1 MAWNPGEAVG
11 WAAAGLLLLLMG
23 WAAIE
28 RARLRRQWLWLRR
41 ELGENREP
49 FDWCMATAVAAGLV

>member
-11 WAAAGLLLLLMG
+11 WAAAGLLLLMG

-28 RARLRRQWLWLRR
+28 RAQLRRLWLRLR
-41 ELGENREP
+41 HELDERREP